1 MSASGAMGPSMIAFL
16 QDVYARAKEADKFD
30 MRQQSELRFTWN
42 TMVASSYW
50 DMRLSVACVATDA
63 EYQNR
68 VIQRDQTLNFPVVA
82 RQPHPDPNYAPYYA
96 AHQAAGPRR
105 GA

>member
-1 MSASGAMGPSMIAFL
+1 MGPSMIAFL
-16 QDVYARAKEADKFD
+16 QGAYERAKAADKFN
-30 MRQQSELRFTWN
+30 MRQQSGLHFTWS

-68 VIQRDQTLNFPVVA
+68 IIQRDQTLNCPVVA
-82 RQPHPDPNYAPYYA
+82 RQPHPDPNFAPYHA
-96 AHQAAGPRR
+96 AHQSAGRHR